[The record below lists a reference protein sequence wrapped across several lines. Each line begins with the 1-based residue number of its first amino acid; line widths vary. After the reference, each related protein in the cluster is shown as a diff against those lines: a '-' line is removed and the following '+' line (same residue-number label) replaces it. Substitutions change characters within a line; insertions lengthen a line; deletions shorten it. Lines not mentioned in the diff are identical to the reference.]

1 MSATSLPSSPRLDQI
16 EAIAIGGSAGA
27 VEALNTLLP
36 ALRAGLPMPVFVVLH
51 LPRDGPSLLPQ
62 IFQHLCRLRTAE
74 AEHGEP
80 IEPGTVYFAPP
91 DYHLL
96 VDRGPQIAL
105 SVDEP
110 VHFSRPS
117 IDVLFE
123 SAADLYGPGL
133 LGIVLTGA
141 SKDGAQGLSAIARAG
156 GTTIVQH
163 PESAAVDTLPLA
175 ALREARVDH
184 VLHPVGIAECLA
196 SL

>member
-1 MSATSLPSSPRLDQI
+1 
-16 EAIAIGGSAGA
+16 
-27 VEALNTLLP
+27 
-36 ALRAGLPMPVFVVLH
+36 
-51 LPRDGPSLLPQ
+51 LPQ

-156 GTTIVQH
+156 GTTIGQH

>member
-1 MSATSLPSSPRLDQI
+1 RLAEPGPGPVHRGAVPPGLPGHRLEGVAALFRSGRALHRLRCGTPHLPQAELVMSATSLPSSPRLDQI

-141 SKDGAQGLSAIARAG
+141 S
-156 GTTIVQH
+156 
-163 PESAAVDTLPLA
+163 
-175 ALREARVDH
+175 
-184 VLHPVGIAECLA
+184 
-196 SL
+196 